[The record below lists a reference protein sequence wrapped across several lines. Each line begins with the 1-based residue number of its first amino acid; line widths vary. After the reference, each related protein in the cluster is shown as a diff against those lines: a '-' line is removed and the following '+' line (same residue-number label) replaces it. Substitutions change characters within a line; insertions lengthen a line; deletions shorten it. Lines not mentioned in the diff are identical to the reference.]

1 MRKRWDDYAGA
12 AERLAAAEGESPT
25 LMRKQAQDI
34 TGMSPAVFG
43 REVLANPMW
52 IARNTEDVH
61 PGATYFR
68 TADLVRHFERMRDK
82 RECARLLYDY
92 FYLSDQAFLDE
103 YGKPKEVVFAPGTTL
118 TVTVDGEE
126 LVAR

>member
-12 AERLAAAEGESPT
+12 AERLAAAEGESPM

-52 IARNTEDVH
+52 IARNSEDVH
-61 PGATYFR
+61 PGVTYFR

-82 RECARLLYDY
+82 RECARLLYD
-92 FYLSDQAFLDE
+92 QAFLDE
-103 YGKPKEVVFAPGTTL
+103 YGKSKEVVFAPGTTL

-126 LVAR
+126 LMAR

>member
-1 MRKRWDDYAGA
+1 MRKRWDDYGGA
-12 AERLAAAEGESPT
+12 AEKLRAVEGESPT

-34 TGMSPAVFG
+34 TGMSPVVFG

-52 IARNTEDVH
+52 IARNSEDVH

-68 TADLVRHFERMRDK
+68 TADLARHFERMRDK
-82 RECARLLYDY
+82 RECARLMYDY

-103 YGKPKEVVFAPGTTL
+103 YGKPKEVVFAPGTALAL
-118 TVTVDGEE
+118 TVGGDGLVE
-126 LVAR
+126 L